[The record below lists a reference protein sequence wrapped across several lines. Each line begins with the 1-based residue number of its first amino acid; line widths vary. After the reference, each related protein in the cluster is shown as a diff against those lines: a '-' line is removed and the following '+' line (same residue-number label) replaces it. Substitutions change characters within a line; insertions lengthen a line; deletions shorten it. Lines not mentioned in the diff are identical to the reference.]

1 MAAQSHYC
9 GKSRVIMLTTD
20 KKISLIDTSFS
31 DDIYMVKLLSRYM
44 NYRVKDISLSSEG
57 RKKIEWAEAHM
68 PVLVSMRNKYEKT
81 KPLKGIKIAGCLHV
95 TKETGVL
102 MRTLKMAGAELS
114 WCGCNPLSTQDDVAA
129 SLATDEGISV
139 FARRGVSTKEYY
151 DDIHSAMDI
160 NPHIT
165 IDDGAD
171 LTIEMHKENNG
182 SRSRVYGGTE
192 ETTTGVI
199 RLRALQ
205 KSGKLIYPIIAV
217 NDAET
222 KHDFDNVY
230 GTGQSALDGI
240 VRATNILISGKN
252 VVVAGYG
259 HVGKGIARNASGM
272 GANVIVTEVDPI
284 AALKAKLDGFSVA
297 PMRSASDKGDVF
309 ITTTGCKDVIIEEHI
324 SKMKD
329 GAILANAG
337 HFNVEISITALE
349 SQCVNK
355 KQMNKDTTQYTLKS
369 GNRVYLIGEG
379 RLVNL
384 AAAEG
389 HPSEVMDMSFANQ
402 FLSVLR
408 LAESKGTMKPM
419 VYNIDK
425 SQDQEIALAK
435 LESMYISIDKL
446 TEEQKIYLEGFSEG
460 T

>member
-1 MAAQSHYC
+1 
-9 GKSRVIMLTTD
+9 
-20 KKISLIDTSFS
+20 
-31 DDIYMVKLLSRYM
+31 MVKLLSKYM
-44 NYRVKDISLSSEG
+44 TYRIKDISLSSEG
-57 RKKIEWAEAHM
+57 KKKVEWAQAHM
-68 PVLVSMRNKYEKT
+68 PVLVAMGQKYEKT
-81 KPLKGIKIAGCLHV
+81 KPLKDIKIAGCLHV
-95 TKETGVL
+95 TKETAVL
-102 MRTLKMAGAELS
+102 IRTLKTAGAEIS

-129 SLATDEGISV
+129 SLATDEGISI

-160 NPHIT
+160 NPNIT

-182 SRSRVYGGTE
+182 SQSRVYGGTE

-240 VRATNILISGKN
+240 IRATNILISGKN

-259 HVGKGIARNASGM
+259 HVGKGIARRASGM

-297 PMRSASDKGDVF
+297 PMQYASAEGDVF
-309 ITTTGCKDVIIEEHI
+309 ITTTGCKDVIVEEHI
-324 SKMKD
+324 NNMRN

-349 SQCVNK
+349 GQCVNK
-355 KQMNKDTTQYTLKS
+355 RQMNENTTQYTLNNGS
-369 GNRVYLIGEG
+369 RIYLIGEG

-402 FLSVLR
+402 FLSVIR
-408 LAESKGTMKPM
+408 LAESKGTMKPI

-435 LESMYISIDKL
+435 LESMRISIDKL
-446 TEEQKIYLEGFSEG
+446 TEEQKAYLEGFSEG

>member
-1 MAAQSHYC
+1 ME
-9 GKSRVIMLTTD
+9 
-20 KKISLIDTSFS
+20 
-31 DDIYMVKLLSRYM
+31 
-44 NYRVKDISLSSEG
+44 YRVKDLALAQEG
-57 RKKIEWAEAHM
+57 KNRIDWAESHM
-68 PVLVSMRNKYEKT
+68 PVLVALRQKYEKT
-81 KPLKGIKIAGCLHV
+81 KPLKGVRVTGCLHV

-102 MRTLKMAGAELS
+102 VRTLKAAGAELS

-129 SLATDEGISV
+129 SLAKDEGIAV
-139 FARRGVSTKEYY
+139 FASRGVTSKEYY
-151 DDIHSAMDI
+151 DDIHSSMKFD
-160 NPHIT
+160 PHVT

-171 LTIEMHKENNG
+171 LTIEMHKG
-182 SRSRVYGGTE
+182 KPKSIRGGTE

-205 KSGKLIYPIIAV
+205 KAGKLAYPIIAV

-240 VRATNILISGKN
+240 IRATNILVAGKI

-259 HVGKGIARNASGM
+259 HVGKGIARKASGL

-297 PMRSASDKGDVF
+297 KMNKAAELGDVF
-309 ITTTGCKDVIIEEHI
+309 VTTTGCKDVIIDRDI
-324 SKMKD
+324 AKMKD

-337 HFNVEISITALE
+337 HFNVEISIPGIEQQTVQQKE
-349 SQCVNK
+349 INGS
-355 KQMNKDTTQYTLKS
+355 TTQYTLKN
-369 GNRVYLIGEG
+369 GKRVYLLGEG

-402 FLSVLR
+402 FLAVLK
-408 LAESKGTMKPM
+408 LAQQGQTMKPLI
-419 VYNIDK
+419 YDIDK
-425 SQDQEIALAK
+425 AQDQEIAHAK
-435 LESMYISIDKL
+435 LHTMGVEIDML
-446 TEEQKIYLEGFSEG
+446 TPNQKAYLEGFGEG

>member
-1 MAAQSHYC
+1 ME
-9 GKSRVIMLTTD
+9 
-20 KKISLIDTSFS
+20 
-31 DDIYMVKLLSRYM
+31 
-44 NYRVKDISLSSEG
+44 YRVKDISLAEEG
-57 RKKIEWAEAHM
+57 RKRIDWAEAHM
-68 PVLVSMRNKYEKT
+68 PVLVALRKKYGET
-81 KPLKGIKIAGCLHV
+81 KPLKGIKVAGCLHV

-102 MRTLKMAGAELS
+102 VRTLKAAGAEIS

-129 SLATDEGISV
+129 SLAKHEGIGV
-139 FARRGVSTKEYY
+139 FASRGVSTKEYY
-151 DDIHSAMDI
+151 DDIHSAMKL
-160 NPHIT
+160 NPHVT

-171 LTIEMHKENNG
+171 LTVEMHKAMETKSFAG
-182 SRSRVYGGTE
+182 PLYGGTE

-199 RLRALQ
+199 RLRAMQ
-205 KSGKLIYPIIAV
+205 NVGKLLFPIIAV

-240 VRATNILISGKN
+240 IRATNVLLSGKS

-259 HVGKGIARNASGM
+259 HVGKGIARRAAGL

-284 AALKAKLDGFSVA
+284 AALKAKLDGYSVSTMNEA
-297 PMRSASDKGDVF
+297 AGIGDVF
-309 ITTTGCKDVIIEEHI
+309 ITTTGCKDVIVADDIE
-324 SKMKD
+324 KMKD

-337 HFNVEISITALE
+337 HFNVEISIPDLE
-349 SQCVNK
+349 KQSSGHKEVN
-355 KQMNKDTTQYTLKS
+355 QHTMQYDLKS

-402 FLSVLR
+402 FLAVLKI
-408 LAESKGTMKPM
+408 AASKGTMKPL
-419 VYNIDK
+419 VHDIDK
-425 SQDQEIALAK
+425 AQDQEIAMAK
-435 LESMYISIDKL
+435 LQAMGVAIDVL
-446 TEEQKIYLEGFSEG
+446 TPEQKKYLEGFAEG